1 MSERRQAARDRAG
14 RPADDL
20 LSSSVEALAVL
31 LDAGISP
38 RSAWEYVA
46 AEAAHPAVV
55 RAATLVAAG
64 IPPSEA
70 LAAAAKTGRVGDGP
84 ALPARRGRVG
94 GGGGDAGVAAVA
106 AAWAVAEHAGASLA
120 PALRGAAEVLRDRAG
135 AERHIA
141 TALAG
146 PRATA
151 RLMSW
156 LPIVGVVMAYA
167 IGVDVIGTLVSG
179 PLGWMAAG
187 SGCVLLIAGRS
198 WTRTLVRS
206 ASREGPVPGIQHD
219 LMAIALAAGM
229 SVPSARVTI
238 AQVARRIGLDAVA
251 DGDASVDRVLRIAER
266 AGAPAIELL
275 SAEARQQ
282 RRTARADGRRRAE
295 LLAVRLLLPLG
306 VCVLPAFVLL
316 GVVPVIL
323 GMMSSTVAGL
333 T

>member
-1 MSERRQAARDRAG
+1 MSERRRAARDRAG

-20 LSSSVEALAVL
+20 LSGSVEALAVL

-46 AEAAHPAVV
+46 AEATHPAVV

-64 IPPSEA
+64 VPPSEA
-70 LAAAAKTGRVGDGP
+70 LAAAA
-84 ALPARRGRVG
+84 RRGRMG
-94 GGGGDAGVAAVA
+94 AGTDGKAEIGPAGGGDAGVAAVA

-120 PALRGAAEVLRDRAG
+120 PALRGAAEALRDRAG
-135 AERHIA
+135 AERDIA

-156 LPIVGVVMAYA
+156 LPVVGVVMAYA
-167 IGVDVIGTLVSG
+167 IGVDVIGTLVTG
-179 PLGWMAAG
+179 PLGWIAAG
-187 SGCVLLIAGRS
+187 SGCGLLIAGRS

-206 ASREGPVPGIQHD
+206 ASRAGPVSGIQHD
-219 LMAIALAAGM
+219 LTAIALAGGM
-229 SVPSARVTI
+229 SVPAARETI
-238 AQVARRIGLDAVA
+238 EQVARRIGLDAVV
-251 DGDASVDRVLRIAER
+251 DDDASVDRVLRIAER

-282 RRTARADGRRRAE
+282 RRTARAEGRRRAE

-316 GVVPVIL
+316 GVVPVVL
-323 GMMSSTVAGL
+323 GMMSSTFGGL

>member
-1 MSERRQAARDRAG
+1 MSERRRAARDRAG
-14 RPADDL
+14 RPDDDH

-46 AEAAHPAVV
+46 AEATHPALV
-55 RAATLVAAG
+55 RAAALVAAG
-64 IPPSEA
+64 TPPSEA
-70 LAAAAKTGRVGDGP
+70 LAAAA
-84 ALPARRGRVG
+84 AG
-94 GGGGDAGVAAVA
+94 GGMGEKEPPSGGNAGMAAVA

-120 PALRGAAEVLRDRAG
+120 PVLRGAAEALRDRAG
-135 AERHIA
+135 AERDIA

-156 LPIVGVVMAYA
+156 LPLVGVGMAYA
-167 IGVDVIGTLVSG
+167 IGVDVLGTLIAG
-179 PLGWMAAG
+179 PLGWMSAG
-187 SGCVLLIAGRS
+187 SGCGLLIAGRS

-206 ASREGPVPGIQHD
+206 AAREGPVPGIRHD

-238 AQVARRIGLDAVA
+238 AQVGRRIGLDAVA

-316 GVVPVIL
+316 GVAPVIL
-323 GMMSSTVAGL
+323 GMLSSTVAGL

>member
-1 MSERRQAARDRAG
+1 MGERREAARDRAR

-20 LSSSVEALAVL
+20 LSGSVEALAVL

-46 AEAAHPAVV
+46 AEATHPAVV

-64 IPPSEA
+64 VPPSEA
-70 LAAAAKTGRVGDGP
+70 LAAAARGGRAGAATGKKAEIGP
-84 ALPARRGRVG
+84 V
-94 GGGGDAGVAAVA
+94 GGGDAGVAAVA
-106 AAWAVAEHAGASLA
+106 AAWAIAEHAGASLA
-120 PALRGAAEVLRDRAG
+120 PALRGAAEALRDRAG
-135 AERHIA
+135 GERDIA

-156 LPIVGVVMAYA
+156 LPVVGVAMAYA
-167 IGVDVIGTLVSG
+167 IGVDVIGTLVTG
-179 PLGWMAAG
+179 PLGWIAAG
-187 SGCVLLIAGRS
+187 SGCGLLIAGRS
-198 WTRTLVRS
+198 WTRNLVRS
-206 ASREGPVPGIQHD
+206 ASRAGPVSGIQHD
-219 LMAIALAAGM
+219 LTAIALAGGM
-229 SVPSARVTI
+229 SVPAARETI
-238 AQVARRIGLDAVA
+238 EQVARRIGLDAVV

-282 RRTARADGRRRAE
+282 RRTACAEGRRRAE

-323 GMMSSTVAGL
+323 GMVSSTFADL

>member
-1 MSERRQAARDRAG
+1 MSERRRSARDRAG

-20 LSSSVEALAVL
+20 LSGSVEALAVL

-46 AEAAHPAVV
+46 AEATHPAVV

-64 IPPSEA
+64 VPPSEA
-70 LAAAAKTGRVGDGP
+70 LAAAARGGRAGAGGEGMAENDP
-84 ALPARRGRVG
+84 AS
-94 GGGGDAGVAAVA
+94 GGDAGVAAVA

-120 PALRGAAEVLRDRAG
+120 PALRGAAEALRDRAG
-135 AERHIA
+135 AERDIA

-156 LPIVGVVMAYA
+156 LPVVGVVMAYA
-167 IGVDVIGTLVSG
+167 IGVDVIGTLVTG
-179 PLGWMAAG
+179 PLGWIAAG
-187 SGCVLLIAGRS
+187 SGCGLLIAGRF

-206 ASREGPVPGIQHD
+206 ASRAGPVSGIQHD
-219 LMAIALAAGM
+219 LTAIALAGGM
-229 SVPSARVTI
+229 SVPAARETI
-238 AQVARRIGLDAVA
+238 EQVARRIGLDAGV
-251 DGDASVDRVLRIAER
+251 DDDASVDRVLRIAER

-275 SAEARQQ
+275 SAEARQK
-282 RRTARADGRRRAE
+282 RRTARAEGRRRAE

-316 GVVPVIL
+316 GVVPVVL
-323 GMMSSTVAGL
+323 GMMSSTFAGL